1 MQRGEDRGRG
11 RQQGAGPTCNGLGG
25 VRGRGLMKRE
35 ELEAGPRGSVRW
47 GGEVSGP

>member
-25 VRGRGLMKRE
+25 VRGG
-35 ELEAGPRGSVRW
+35 A
-47 GGEVSGP
+47 